1 MNFSNLTPSS
11 EYYNHGAMDMITL
24 RENEE
29 AYNRYC
35 ILPRVLRNVSN
46 LDTSTTIFGQKV
58 TFPLGFSPSAM
69 HKLAHPIGEIGT
81 SKAAANMGIAMCLSS
96 YATAS
101 LEEVIAESKGNP
113 YMIQMCVVK
122 NRNITFQL
130 LRRAESKTLIY

>member
-1 MNFSNLTPSS
+1 
-11 EYYNHGAMDMITL
+11 MDMITL